1 MHPSRYT
8 LFVPHGAPTFALHPG
23 AIGRA
28 MSEVAR
34 RFEAPRAIVIVSP
47 HWTTSAPTIGAAAEL
62 ETIHDFYGF
71 DPALY
76 TLRYPA
82 RGDATAAG
90 EVALALRTAGID
102 CSVDGTRGLD
112 HGAWIPLREMFPA
125 AQVPIVPLSVQAHLG
140 PRHALQI
147 GRALAP
153 LVQRGFLII
162 GSGNVTHNLHD
173 WSAVS
178 LRGAPTPDYVERF
191 PDWLAERLH
200 ANDLRALLDYRVA
213 STDGARAHPTEE
225 HLLPLFTALGAAPA
239 GAQAHR
245 YVRATNDHVIS
256 MDGYFFE

>member
-34 RFEAPRAIVIVSP
+34 WFEAPRAIVIVSP

-82 RGDATAAG
+82 HGDAAAAG

-125 AQVPIVPLSVQAHLG
+125 AQVPIVPLSVQAQRG

-153 LVQRGFLII
+153 LVRRGFLII

-178 LRGAPTPDYVERF
+178 LQIG
-191 PDWLAERLH
+191 
-200 ANDLRALLDYRVA
+200 
-213 STDGARAHPTEE
+213 RAH
-225 HLLPLFTALGAAPA
+225 
-239 GAQAHR
+239 
-245 YVRATNDHVIS
+245 V
-256 MDGYFFE
+256 